1 MPTAIILSC
10 LTAMRRISSSA
21 AALCASSIASAMAI
35 IALTNKVDSTV
46 RSSVLDLP
54 ARRYPQIAPEVQ
66 KIGERYGIPYHRGPL
81 LRQFGTVVRKTVKL
95 SLPDSVLGTG
105 RADKPA
111 ERVPVAA

>member
-66 KIGERYGIPYHRGPL
+66 KIGERYGIPYRGPL
-81 LRQFGTVVRKTVKL
+81 LRQFGTVVRKTVNL